1 MRVAYFPNQ
10 CAQNSVPVVQAML
23 DSLRSAGHTVEQNS
37 MDSDAAIVW
46 SVLWAG
52 RMSPNHEVWA
62 RYQESNRP
70 VIIVDIGA
78 LYRGE
83 TWKIALN
90 SITAAGYYGHTE
102 NLNWDRPKKLSISLA
117 LNLSRNPQ
125 IVIAAQHKKSLQV
138 VELVSMES
146 WILTQVDNIRAVTDR
161 PIVIRPHP
169 RSPLDRTQFQNVTIE
184 QPKKIIS
191 TYDSY
196 NLAFDCHAIVNY
208 NSGTGIQAAL
218 AGTRPVVDSSSL
230 AYPVGIQIA
239 DIEKPYDCDRDQWL
253 VEICHTEYTLEEIKQ
268 GLWLKR
274 LCTAL

>member
-1 MRVAYFPNQ
+1 
-10 CAQNSVPVVQAML
+10 
-23 DSLRSAGHTVEQNS
+23 
-37 MDSDAAIVW
+37 MDSNAVIVW

-52 RMSPNHEVWA
+52 RMAPNQAVWNHY
-62 RYQESNRP
+62 RSQGRP
-70 VIIVDIGA
+70 VIVVDIGS

-102 NLNWDRPKKLSISLA
+102 RLDWDRPRRLGISLA
-117 LNLSRNPQ
+117 LNLSCNPQ

-138 VELVSMES
+138 AGLVSMED
-146 WILTQVDNIRAVTDR
+146 WILTQIDNIRAVTDK

-169 RSPLDRTQFQNVTIE
+169 RSSLDHTRFQNVTIE
-184 QPKKIIS
+184 QPKKIAS

-208 NSGTGIQAAL
+208 NSGPGIQAAL
-218 AGTRPVVDSSSL
+218 AGTRPIVDSSSL
-230 AYPVGIQIA
+230 AHPVGIQIA
-239 DIEKPYDCDRDQWL
+239 DIEKPYNCDRDQWL
-253 VEICHTEYTLEEIKQ
+253 VEICHTEYTLEEIEQ

-274 LCTAL
+274 LSAVL